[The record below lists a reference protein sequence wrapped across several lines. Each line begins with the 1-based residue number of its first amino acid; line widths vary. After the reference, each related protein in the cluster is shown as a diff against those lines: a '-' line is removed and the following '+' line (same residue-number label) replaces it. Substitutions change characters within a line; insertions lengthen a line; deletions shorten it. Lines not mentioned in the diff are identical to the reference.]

1 MRKFLQYS
9 VDLFVRPRLT
19 LHALLYDPKSLW
31 FGLLGPVSVAVVYST
46 GISIALAMNA
56 MHLPQSPVLKIPVE
70 QYYSYERFFILPVG
84 IAGTILT
91 AGAIR
96 LLAKGWNGQGHFENL
111 FALLGFSLIV
121 VAVVM
126 GLPDIAINVLPG
138 FGIPVPMN
146 WVFSGPHIYLGTLWY
161 IFLMALSV
169 KEIEHL
175 SWIKTIALTLLGSLV
190 NGMVQFIF
198 IR

>member
-1 MRKFLQYS
+1 MRKFLRYT
-9 VDLFVRPRLT
+9 VDLFVCPRAA
-19 LHALLYDPKSLW
+19 LHALLDDPRSLW
-31 FGLLGPVSVAVVYST
+31 FGFLGPVAVAVVYTT
-46 GISIALAMNA
+46 GISIALARNA

-84 IAGTILT
+84 LAGTILT

-96 LLAKGWNGQGHFENL
+96 LLAKGWNGQGHFEDL

-126 GLPDIAINVLPG
+126 GLPDIAINILPG
-138 FGIPVPMN
+138 FGVPVPKS

-161 IFLMALSV
+161 MLLMFLAV
-169 KEIEHL
+169 KEVEQL
-175 SWIKTIALTLLGSLV
+175 SWVKTSVLALLGSLV